1 MKKFF
6 LFLLILFLYN
16 CSKPKTVFIC
26 GDHVC
31 INKKEAD
38 QYFEENLTIE
48 VKIINAKTKKDIDL
62 VELNMSNNLNEKKVV
77 TIKPKTKV
85 DKNLRTLSNEDVIM
99 IKKDIKNYKKEKKIA
114 KKIIKEK
121 EKNINK
127 KKNSLKIK
135 ELKKDEFLKNSN
147 NKNNGII
154 DVCKIL
160 KKCNIE
166 EISKYLLEEGNKK
179 KYPDITKI
187 Q

>member
-48 VKIINAKTKKDIDL
+48 VKIINAKIKKDIDL

-77 TIKPKTKV
+77 TIKSKTKV

-99 IKKDIKNYKKEKKIA
+99 IKKDIKNNKKEKKIA
-114 KKIIKEK
+114 KK
-121 EKNINK
+121 
-127 KKNSLKIK
+127 
-135 ELKKDEFLKNSN
+135 
-147 NKNNGII
+147 
-154 DVCKIL
+154 
-160 KKCNIE
+160 
-166 EISKYLLEEGNKK
+166 
-179 KYPDITKI
+179 
-187 Q
+187 